1 MCCAMDVGGR
11 NVVQIVDHLTVDG
24 LGERYRTARD
34 ATEARHFQAIWLL
47 AQGRKVSEVAGLLA
61 FVERWVE
68 LLVVRYNRDGPDALG
83 DLRRN
88 NGRAASVLTPDL
100 LAALA
105 ERVKTPPDDGALWS
119 GPKVARWM
127 ADYHKL
133 QHVHPQRGWDALKR
147 IRWSIQVPRPRN
159 PRAATPDEQ
168 AAYKKTGRRAGRGE
182 PCSP

>member
-1 MCCAMDVGGR
+1 MGVGGR
-11 NVVQIVDHLTVDG
+11 NMVQIVDHLTVDG
-24 LGERYRTARD
+24 LGERYRAARD

-68 LLVVRYNRDGPDALG
+68 LLVRPKAGQTEVVRYNRDGPDALG

-105 ERVKTPPDDGALWS
+105 ERAKTPPDDGA
-119 GPKVARWM
+119 
-127 ADYHKL
+127 H
-133 QHVHPQRGWDALKR
+133 
-147 IRWSIQVPRPRN
+147 
-159 PRAATPDEQ
+159 RAHGAM
-168 AAYKKTGRRAGRGE
+168 GRVSRSRAGWLATTSSSACTVWSR
-182 PCSP
+182 SVVTLL

>member
-1 MCCAMDVGGR
+1 MNVGGR
-11 NVVQIVDHLTVDG
+11 DVVQIVDHLTVDG
-24 LGERYRTARD
+24 LGGRYRAARD

-105 ERVKTPPDDGALWS
+105 ERVKTPPDDGAYRAH
-119 GPKVARWM
+119 GAMGR
-127 ADYHKL
+127 
-133 QHVHPQRGWDALKR
+133 
-147 IRWSIQVPRPRN
+147 VPRS
-159 PRAATPDEQ
+159 
-168 AAYKKTGRRAGRGE
+168 RAGWLATTSSSACIRSVE
-182 PCSP
+182 PSGSPDAAGTP